1 MTCAFLSPSLASEP
15 GSLSL
20 DGGNKRAKNRRN
32 CLFLMKDLGQGR
44 QFMAHMSTH
53 NEQTTVMER
62 LIVAKINRGYFF
74 PIKV

>member
-1 MTCAFLSPSLASEP
+1 MTFDFQSPSLASEP

-44 QFMAHMSTH
+44 QLMAHMSTG
-53 NEQTTVMER
+53 NQQTIVMER
-62 LIVAKINRGYFF
+62 LTVAKINECFF
-74 PIKV
+74 FSIKV